1 MQTVNRNAKRFE
13 FIKFTFIAA
22 QVLALVTTAHAP
34 AFASPTTAPDLLEG
48 ISFAGQFT
56 NDDLAYLTESLQM
69 LRDGQPDWW
78 NYIAEATPLTLS
90 IDLNEGTHGRAAI
103 AKCCT
108 SDGRGM
114 ITFGFHLG
122 QMVDS
127 TDPDS
132 QTPEA
137 RRIAFLAT
145 LVHEVT
151 HIRDQRAGKFL
162 TKTDYKSCVAAEKS
176 GLEKQLEVQ
185 QDLALIS
192 LGDNPTS
199 AQIYKTRLAQQIRSE
214 SAALRSRDLWNQYCG
229 AFL

>member
-1 MQTVNRNAKRFE
+1 MQTVNRNAQRFG

-22 QVLALVTTAHAP
+22 QLLALATAGCAP
-34 AFASPTTAPDLLEG
+34 AFASPANAPDLLEG
-48 ISFAGQFT
+48 ITFAGQFSD
-56 NDDLAYLTESLQM
+56 DDLAYLTESLQM
-69 LRDGQPDWW
+69 LRDGQPAWW
-78 NYIAEATPLTLS
+78 NYIAEAKPLTLS
-90 IDLNEGTHGRAAI
+90 IDLNEGAHGRAAI
-103 AKCCT
+103 AKCCL

-122 QMVDS
+122 QMMDS
-127 TDPDS
+127 TDSDS

-176 GLEKQLEVQ
+176 GLEKQLEFQ
-185 QDLALIS
+185 QDFALVS
-192 LGDNPTS
+192 LGDTPAS
-199 AQIYKTRLAQQIRSE
+199 AQIYQIRLAQQIRSE
-214 SAALRSRDLWNQYCG
+214 SAALRSRGLWDQYCG
-229 AFL
+229 TFL